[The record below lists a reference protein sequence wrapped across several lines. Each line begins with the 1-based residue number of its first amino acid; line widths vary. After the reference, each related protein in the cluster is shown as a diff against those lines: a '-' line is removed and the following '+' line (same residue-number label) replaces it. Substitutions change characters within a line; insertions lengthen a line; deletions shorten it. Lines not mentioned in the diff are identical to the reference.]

1 MFHRYDFEAEFYP
14 NLTRLPLD
22 LRRKLDVAGVKLAV
36 KDWLALSFEERS
48 VLCNLRCESDEECQ
62 VLVNYL
68 DFLSRKYRGEP
79 IGLIEPMDRSLWTSS
94 TVPQAVSE
102 KSAALAR
109 AVTLDQWR
117 HWQSHDRYALYKT
130 AVSKNQPEAFEQVLS
145 QLLAQKAD

>member
-1 MFHRYDFEAEFYP
+1 MRDFI
-14 NLTRLPLD
+14 
-22 LRRKLDVAGVKLAV
+22 
-36 KDWLALSFEERS
+36 
-48 VLCNLRCESDEECQ
+48 CESDEECQ

-68 DFLSRKYRGEP
+68 DFLSRKYRGES

-94 TVPQAVSE
+94 SVPQAVSQ

-109 AVTLDQWR
+109 AVKLDQWQ

-130 AVSKNQPEAFEQVLS
+130 AIAKNQPEAFEQVLS